1 MDKVSLTLCS
11 LPIIPCPFKNWC
23 LLFLTYVGK
32 LLILILLCE
41 IISIQYTT
49 WTSNLVI
56 IALCCTCIHWY
67 LFDSSFIIIQKCTAS
82 ACFEKLYLRFA
93 IQLEFWFISTTIKV
107 TAPSDLYIYA
117 YFHNYISSCWTI
129 CLYCCQYILTHLR
142 HLGQEVAIN
151 FVFLCTEICW
161 EGLSATHVL
170 KLRRSLRFKS
180 QYSTYSSVYNNYH
193 HHYHDHH
200 LKYGLPELLLLRLVL
215 TEPLQNNLAEVGKVD
230 EALPD
235 DRGHDYE

>member
-1 MDKVSLTLCS
+1 M
-11 LPIIPCPFKNWC
+11 
-23 LLFLTYVGK
+23 
-32 LLILILLCE
+32 
-41 IISIQYTT
+41 
-49 WTSNLVI
+49 
-56 IALCCTCIHWY
+56 
-67 LFDSSFIIIQKCTAS
+67 
-82 ACFEKLYLRFA
+82 
-93 IQLEFWFISTTIKV
+93 
-107 TAPSDLYIYA
+107 
-117 YFHNYISSCWTI
+117 
-129 CLYCCQYILTHLR
+129 
-142 HLGQEVAIN
+142 AIN

-235 DRGHDYE
+235 YRGDE